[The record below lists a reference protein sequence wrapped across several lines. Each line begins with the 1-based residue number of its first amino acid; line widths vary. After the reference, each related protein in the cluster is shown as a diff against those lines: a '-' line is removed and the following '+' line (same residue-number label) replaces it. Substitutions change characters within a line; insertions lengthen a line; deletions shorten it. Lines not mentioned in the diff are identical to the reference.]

1 MNETNSDGAAISG
14 AAPGILPTYSA
25 SQKAEW
31 VEKYQKSGL
40 SLRQFSEQSG
50 LGYMSLYRWVK
61 KQRDGAEPQSKRAS
75 EAIDF
80 AELKL
85 PVSTQRS
92 DWAVE
97 LTLPNGTVLRMSK
110 DTPPTLVDQLLRV
123 C

>member
-1 MNETNSDGAAISG
+1 MNEPNSEASIAEVP
-14 AAPGILPTYSA
+14 ARTFRILTA

-31 VEKYQKSGL
+31 VEKYLESGL
-40 SLRQFSEQSG
+40 GVREFSRQHG
-50 LGYMSLYRWVK
+50 LGYMSLYRWVR
-61 KQRDGAEPQSKRAS
+61 KQRGRSKPQGRPAQ

-80 AELKL
+80 AEVKL
-85 PVSTQRS
+85 PGNTQRS

-110 DTPPTLVDQLLRV
+110 DTPPTLVDQLLRL